1 MRLSEVHSF
10 DQTSG
15 LNVEKERYLKSV
27 VYLKIRK
34 FNMLNK
40 DKPFKCL
47 KAEEG

>member
-1 MRLSEVHSF
+1 MRLSEVHPF

-15 LNVEKERYLKSV
+15 LDVEKERYLKSV

-34 FNMLNK
+34 FNMLIK

-47 KAEEG
+47 KLS